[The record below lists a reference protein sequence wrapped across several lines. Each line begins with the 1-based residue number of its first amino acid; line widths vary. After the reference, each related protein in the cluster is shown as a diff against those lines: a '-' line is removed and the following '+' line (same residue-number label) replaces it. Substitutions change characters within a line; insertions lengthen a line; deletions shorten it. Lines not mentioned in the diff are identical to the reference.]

1 MHAKAQAV
9 EIGARAEH
17 PVMARE
23 MAGDVDQR
31 LRRVAGDEDYR
42 FRRRLD
48 QPRHDILENPD
59 VRLEQA

>member
-1 MHAKAQAV
+1 
-9 EIGARAEH
+9 
-17 PVMARE
+17 MARE